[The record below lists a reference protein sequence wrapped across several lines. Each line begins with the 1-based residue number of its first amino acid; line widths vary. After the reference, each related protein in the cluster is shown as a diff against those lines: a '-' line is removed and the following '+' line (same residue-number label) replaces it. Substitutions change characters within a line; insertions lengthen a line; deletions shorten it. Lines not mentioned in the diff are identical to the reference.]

1 MECLIIYLAAFI
13 SRYRML
19 PEYSNLDPVTFET
32 LYRRFFRKVFNF
44 VRKNVKDI
52 AEAEDI
58 THDVFLKLWKCRESF
73 SETISA
79 DAQLLVIARQLVINH
94 YRRDIIRERAFRAW
108 ECDAPVSTRD
118 DISEMT
124 LREKEI
130 SMELKN
136 AIECLPSKR
145 REIFEKSRFQGMSYD
160 EIALSMDISRSTVE
174 GQMVKALRFLR
185 ERFSHFSFFMISFF
199 DFF

>member
-1 MECLIIYLAAFI
+1 
-13 SRYRML
+13 ML
-19 PEYSNLDPVTFET
+19 PEYSNLDTVTFEI
-32 LYRRFFRKVFNF
+32 LYRKFFRKVFSF
-44 VRKNVKDI
+44 VRKNVKDM

-58 THDVFLKLWKCRESF
+58 THDVFFKLWKSRQSF
-73 SETISA
+73 SDTISA

-108 ECDAPVSTRD
+108 EFDAPVATSR

-130 SMELKN
+130 STELKN

-185 ERFSHFSFFMISFF
+185 GRLSHFSFFILSFF
-199 DFF
+199 NFF

>member
-1 MECLIIYLAAFI
+1 
-13 SRYRML
+13 ML
-19 PEYSNLDPVTFET
+19 PECSNLDPITFEII
-32 LYRRFFRKVFNF
+32 YKKFFRKVYNF
-44 VRKNVKDI
+44 VRKNIRDVI
-52 AEAEDI
+52 EAEDI
-58 THDVFLKLWKCRESF
+58 THDVFFKLWKSRASF
-73 SETISA
+73 SDTISA

-108 ECDAPVSTRD
+108 ECDAPVSTRR

-130 SMELKN
+130 SMELKS

-145 REIFEKSRFQGMSYD
+145 REIFEKSRFEGMSYD
-160 EIALSMDISRSTVE
+160 EIAISMDISRSTVE

-185 ERFSHFSFFMISFF
+185 ERLSHFSFFLISFF
-199 DFF
+199 NFF